1 MLVSANPVVVARQ
14 QAVRACVWQVAAIA
28 ALAALV
34 AVLAGARAAAA
45 VLVGGGVAISGS
57 AYLAFALF
65 KQRPG
70 AGSGSLV
77 WNVFLSWAVKV
88 VLVISLLA
96 IAFRSKQLPPPFLMA
111 GLCGALA
118 AHWLAMS
125 MAGPQAASNGGKSG
139 SDRDGS

>member
-1 MLVSANPVVVARQ
+1 M
-14 QAVRACVWQVAAIA
+14 AI
-28 ALAALV
+28 L
-34 AVLAGARAAAA
+34 
-45 VLVGGGVAISGS
+45 GS

-111 GLCGALA
+111 GLCSALA

-125 MAGPQAASNGGKSG
+125 MAGPGAAMSKVKRG